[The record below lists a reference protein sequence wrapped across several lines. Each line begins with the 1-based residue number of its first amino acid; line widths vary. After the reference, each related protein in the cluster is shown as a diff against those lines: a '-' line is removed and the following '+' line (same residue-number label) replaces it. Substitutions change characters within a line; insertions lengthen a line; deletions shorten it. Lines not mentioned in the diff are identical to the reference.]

1 MALGVS
7 LCCYQVEGFMKFSTY
22 FKKASFTGLGKS
34 VGSALITIIFI
45 PLIIH
50 RIGIEN
56 YGIWMLLAV
65 FMGISAVADLGVT
78 KSLVYFIPRQK
89 HQEDINEVYS
99 AGIFVNGFMV
109 LLVAI
114 IGLIV
119 YWFGINIWG
128 TNNVVSYELGRLLFV
143 CGLIVACCSLAIAL
157 YQSVLEA
164 FFKIYMVN
172 IGFFLLTALNYISI
186 YLLSFITNK
195 PEHFAIATT
204 VVYIFILFLHWV
216 MVRFK
221 TTASL
226 HVPKWETIRRVVKYA
241 FGFFAVGLS
250 WTITYTASRY
260 LIIFFGGNASAY
272 GVFDI
277 ALKIAFFA
285 LTCLQAFV
293 SPLFSAFVN
302 YGEERINEIQYI
314 LKRSLAGLGGAYV
327 LGCLLFF
334 SFGERI
340 LALFSENNKQE
351 LFLASFILIL
361 GIAFFAVADPFY
373 RAFLALGRLK
383 LMFMLSLI
391 QPIVNVLGLVVL
403 VNLDPLY
410 RVSAAFSLSWAI
422 TALVH
427 MIVFRLAYSYQ
438 NNKATNLDFGL

>member
-1 MALGVS
+1 
-7 LCCYQVEGFMKFSTY
+7 MKFGTY

-34 VGSALITIIFI
+34 AGSALVTILFI

-65 FMGISAVADLGVT
+65 FMGISSVADLGLT

-89 HQEDINEVYS
+89 RQEDINEVYS
-99 AGIFVNGFMV
+99 AGVFVNSSMV

-114 IGLIV
+114 IGFVV
-119 YWFGINIWG
+119 YWSGINIWG
-128 TNNVVSYELGRLLFV
+128 TNNIVSYELGRLLFV
-143 CGLIVACCSLAIAL
+143 CGLIIACCALAIAF

-164 FFKIYMVN
+164 FFKIHIVN
-172 IGFFLLTALNYISI
+172 VGFFLLTALNYVLV
-186 YLLSFITNK
+186 YLLSFFTDQ
-195 PEHFAIATT
+195 PEHFVIATT
-204 VVYIFILFLHWV
+204 VVYIFMSFFYWA
-216 MVRFK
+216 MVRSK

-226 HVPKWETIRRVVKYA
+226 HVPKWQTIQKVLEYA
-241 FGFFAVGLS
+241 FGYFAIGLP
-250 WTITYTASRY
+250 WTITHTASRY

-314 LKRSLAGLGGAYV
+314 LSRSFIGLGSAYI

-334 SFGERI
+334 NLGKYI
-340 LALFSENNKQE
+340 LVLFSRDNTQE
-351 LFLASFILIL
+351 LFYASFILIL

-383 LMFMLSLI
+383 LMFVLSLV
-391 QPIVNVLGLVVL
+391 QPAINVLGFGVFAD
-403 VNLDPLY
+403 LDPLY
-410 RVSAAFSLSWAI
+410 RVSAAFSLSWAV

-427 MIVFRLAYSYQ
+427 IIVFKLTYLYQ
-438 NNKATNLDFGL
+438 NNKKVNLDFGL